1 MTKKYNNIEE
11 LNKLFLSIKKRGFVE
26 SEFKGSGA
34 AGKTF
39 ETLIGKKS
47 DSKRLPDF
55 KGIEIKTHIDNV
67 AYPITLFSCL
77 PDMKEIN
84 SNDMLINFV
93 KNCGHCGI
101 NNKNIYFNSKI
112 YINNICFG
120 LNHFTKS
127 YIDFKKQE
135 IVMDFVSYDL
145 ELINKMTWSIEKI
158 EKIIESKIK
167 TLAIITVNRTWT
179 KESIKFKYKNI
190 DFYEYNGNKSFIE
203 SLKSRKLYISFN
215 LSIQKIGNKNKL
227 RYHGISFVINI
238 ENIGSLY
245 RKILI

>member
-1 MTKKYNNIEE
+1 
-11 LNKLFLSIKKRGFVE
+11 
-26 SEFKGSGA
+26 
-34 AGKTF
+34 
-39 ETLIGKKS
+39 
-47 DSKRLPDF
+47 
-55 KGIEIKTHIDNV
+55 
-67 AYPITLFSCL
+67 
-77 PDMKEIN
+77 
-84 SNDMLINFV
+84 
-93 KNCGHCGI
+93 
-101 NNKNIYFNSKI
+101 
-112 YINNICFG
+112 
-120 LNHFTKS
+120 
-127 YIDFKKQE
+127 
-135 IVMDFVSYDL
+135 MDFVSYDL

-167 TLAIITVNRTWT
+167 TLAIITVNRMWT